1 MHLHLARTLGKR
13 AASDLVHLHDLWVG
27 GSTPST
33 HGELVG
39 HLRQRMVNSAAIL
52 AVLGKLD
59 GTTQSVF
66 NALLTKSGKATHF
79 DAIRGLASRDGI
91 SATVVRTALA
101 ELVQNGLAANVSL
114 RSGAHT
120 SSLWGVPAELG
131 QALQSVDASVAHPAE
146 LFTLNAWLT
155 RHFRNQ
161 GGDSAAAQAQ
171 AQTMSRLL
179 GTEASLIS
187 RIQALSEPL
196 QAAFHTLAVSFGG
209 ILPIRELE
217 KAGLGIS
224 ANQLRAEL
232 ENASLG
238 TSGDLDLERFGIRQ
252 RGQVLTIFNE
262 ALLAYF
268 KQISAQ
274 VKIEPVQTA
283 SIGVDFVSNF
293 DRFANFVDDETVRF
307 TVRGTIF
314 KSTGKRLA
322 ERLLPNPGLEFGRL
336 EILEMEYRFAL
347 AFRYI
352 DRTGERS
359 FRVTAAGQEF
369 LSLPLAEKQRRMLD
383 CLSEDRDMPGDVEH
397 QLPMR
402 RITLPILAHFPPST
416 WVDAMALPFLARNH
430 YLATLGGQDGET
442 HEGASFPVRASAD
455 LNSLAW
461 NLFTWV
467 RKHLYLLGFI
477 DMGYDSNGRACSI
490 QLTEM
495 GAEFLGLLPA
505 TETSAAGH
513 IVVNPDFE
521 LVFFPGDR
529 AYELIYQLDRFADR
543 EKSDSLYHYRITP
556 ASLHRA
562 LSEGMN
568 LDQILQLLSDLSRTP
583 LPQNVEYS
591 LESWARSDGMV
602 TFCAKQSFL
611 TCESAEILDR
621 IALHPELGRLGLE
634 RVDRN
639 TLKIRTKVESDPLSD
654 WIRDYGVSVRVAS

>member
-1 MHLHLARTLGKR
+1 MHLHLVRILSKR
-13 AASDLVHLHDLWVG
+13 APSELVHLHDLWVG
-27 GSTPST
+27 GRTPST
-33 HGELVG
+33 HGDLVAD
-39 HLRQRMVNSAAIL
+39 LRQRMSNSSASL
-52 AVLGKLD
+52 AVLARLD
-59 GTTQSVF
+59 GPTQCVF
-66 NALLTKSGKATHF
+66 QALLEKPGKATHF
-79 DAIRGLASRDGI
+79 DAIRSLATREGI
-91 SATVVRTALA
+91 SGTVVRTALA
-101 ELVQNGLAANVSL
+101 ELVQAGLAANVSM
-114 RSGAHT
+114 RSGGHT
-120 SSLWGVPAELG
+120 SSLWGVPAEL
-131 QALQSVDASVAHPAE
+131 AHAIKSDGGSAAKPAE
-146 LFTLNAWLT
+146 LLTLVGWLS
-155 RHFRNQ
+155 RHFRQ
-161 GGDSAAAQAQ
+161 EGAEAVAAQAQ
-171 AQTMSRLL
+171 AQTMARLL
-179 GTEASLIS
+179 GSEASLLS
-187 RIQALSEPL
+187 RIQDLSEPVR
-196 QAAFHTLAVSFGG
+196 AAFHSLAVDFGG
-209 ILPIRELE
+209 ILPIRDFDQ
-217 KAGLGIS
+217 AGFEVS
-224 ANQLRAEL
+224 ANQFRDEL
-232 ENASLG
+232 ENASIG
-238 TSGDLDLERFGIRQ
+238 TSGELDLERFGIRQ
-252 RGQVLTIFNE
+252 RGQVITLFNE
-262 ALLAYF
+262 ALLTYF
-268 KQISAQ
+268 KWVGGQE
-274 VKIEPVQTA
+274 KIEPVKTA

-359 FRVTAAGQEF
+359 FRVTSAGQKF
-369 LSLPLAEKQRRMLD
+369 MSMPLAEKQRRMLD
-383 CLSEDRDMPGDVEH
+383 CLSEDRDMPGDVAH

-402 RITLPILAHFPPST
+402 RMTLPMLAHFTPSA
-416 WVDAMALPFLARNH
+416 WVDAMSLPFLSRNF
-430 YLATLGGQDGET
+430 YLASLGNQNAEMP
-442 HEGASFPVRASAD
+442 EGGSFPVRASAD

-477 DMGYDSNGRACSI
+477 DMGYDSNGRACAI

-495 GAEFLGLLPA
+495 GAEFLGMLPDA
-505 TETSAAGH
+505 DTSAAGH

-529 AYELIYQLDRFADR
+529 AHELIYQLDRFADR

-556 ASLHRA
+556 SSLHRA

-568 LDQILQLLSDLSRTP
+568 LDQILKMLAELSRTP

-602 TFCAKQSFL
+602 TFCAKNSAL

-621 IALHPELGRLGLE
+621 ISLHPELGRLGLE
-634 RVDRN
+634 RVDRH

-654 WIRDYGVSVRVAS
+654 WIRDYGVSVRIAS